1 MRAFWE
7 RAKLWLAGRFFIVT
21 VILWI
26 NIFRRRMSHNAGC
39 AGRGKLRIVTDPKFP
54 ASDFFEPGR
63 EFPCRI
69 RHGAAG
75 YMDEAMSQVRSG
87 SLKFA
92 GTPFK
97 SPLDLQMNTGRHCF
111 FWNAS
116 SFLEFVG
123 TRIKESMFRSTDALI
138 HYRAYH
144 RKYGDGR
151 KSAADAQFRTP
162 ASNATMYYHSQ
173 TPFDWRAKDGV
184 PRYVR
189 FRLIPGDRAPEHDPF
204 PPNPAWV
211 AQVAAGVRLAETAAD
226 QHAAQGEP
234 WPVDYLREEWYAR
247 LKTGPVRHVLQ
258 IQWHDVKP
266 DDPDVVRNPLEPWDE
281 ATHPWV
287 DLAEVEISEP
297 LTYAEQD
304 YMAFEVTNLPPCKK
318 LLPVKSMQDYNS
330 LNYMRQFAVYSIRAR
345 WFFTWLMGRPKE
357 TRAADRAKVLNRWPW
372 GI

>member
-7 RAKLWLAGRFFIVT
+7 RAKLWLAARFFIVT

-26 NIFRRRMSHNAGC
+26 NVFRRRMSHNAGC
-39 AGRGKLRIVTDPKFP
+39 GGRGKLRIVQDQKFP
-54 ASDFFEPGR
+54 VSDFFEPGR

-75 YMDEAMSQVRSG
+75 YLDEAMGQVRSG

-92 GTPFK
+92 DTPFK

-123 TRIKESMFRSTDALI
+123 TRIKESMFRSTDNLI

-189 FRLIPGDRAPEHDPF
+189 FRLIPGDRAPEFDPF

-211 AQVAAGVRLAETAAD
+211 KQVAADVKLAETAAD

-234 WPVDYLREEWYAR
+234 RPVDYLREEWYAR
-247 LKTGPVRHVLQ
+247 LKAGPVRHVLQ

-266 DDPDVVRNPLEPWDE
+266 DDPDVIRNPLEPWDE

-287 DLAEVEISEP
+287 DLAEVEITEP
-297 LTYAEQD
+297 LSYAEQD
-304 YMAFEVTNLPPCKK
+304 YMAFEVTNLPPCMK
-318 LLPVKSMQDYNS
+318 LLPAKSMQDYNS

-357 TRAADRAKVLNRWPW
+357 TRAADRAKVRNRRPW

>member
-7 RAKLWLAGRFFIVT
+7 RAKLWLAARFFIVS

-26 NIFRRRMSHNAGC
+26 NVFRRRMSHNAGC
-39 AGRGKLRIVTDPKFP
+39 GGRGKLRIVTDPKFP

-75 YMDEAMSQVRSG
+75 YLDEAMSQVRSG

-92 GTPFK
+92 DSSFK

-123 TRIKESMFRSTDALI
+123 TRVKESMFRSTDNLI
-138 HYRAYH
+138 HYLSYH

-162 ASNATMYYHSQ
+162 QSNATMYYHSQ

-189 FRLIPGDRAPEHDPF
+189 FRLIPGDRAPEFDPF

-211 AQVAAGVRLAETAAD
+211 AQVAADPKLAETAAD

-234 WPVDYLREEWYAR
+234 RPVDYLREEWYAR
-247 LKTGPVRHVLQ
+247 LKAGPVRHVLQ

-266 DDPDVVRNPLEPWDE
+266 DDPDVIRNPLEPWDE

-287 DLAEVEISEP
+287 DLAEVEITEP
-297 LTYAEQD
+297 LSYAEQD
-304 YMAFEVTNLPPCKK
+304 YMAFEVTNLPPCMK
-318 LLPVKSMQDYNS
+318 LLPAKSMQDYNS

-345 WFFTWLMGRPKE
+345 RFFTWLMGRPKE
-357 TRAADRAKVLNRWPW
+357 TRAADRAKVRNRRPW